1 MMEAIKKNRGALRII
16 IIIILAFFGYRFLFP
31 SEEPLTTT
39 DVSSTAEVLGQDL
52 LSELN
57 RLKNLSRIN
66 QSIFVNPVFVN
77 LQNTSA
83 IITPRPVGR
92 DNPFLPAGL

>member
-1 MMEAIKKNRGALRII
+1 MMEAIKKNRGAILII
-16 IIIILAFFGYRFLFP
+16 IIIILAFLGYKYFFP
-31 SEEPLTTT
+31 AEEPLTTT
-39 DVSSTAEVLGQDL
+39 DGSSTAQVLGQDL

-77 LQNTSA
+77 LQNSSA

-92 DNPFLPAGL
+92 DNPFLPAGF